1 MAGNASGSAVST
13 EREVYVEQ
21 TAEEFEAEFG
31 LEGNPGLME
40 EDGEGGEIDEGAI
53 EAAADRLIAM
63 DGDEDNIARLERL
76 ERERAEA
83 EGEEEEEEAEEAEE
97 EVEEEEEAEEE
108 EGEEEGE
115 GEDNPVVQSVRAMK
129 PEAAQALLDALIS
142 EHGDA
147 LRFRLRA
154 NGEELELPWGKLRDD
169 AAGYHGVRAENQ
181 RLAQQVQE
189 IQQER
194 TRIEGLY
201 KEVEDLFGQVQA
213 QRQQLV
219 GMVRENPRD
228 FVRGLL
234 MRYSTPEFLTGLR
247 DELEDAL
254 DTIERN
260 PELFDLRRE
269 FGEVK
274 DLLMGLASGGQ
285 GAREGASGQGAGQT
299 QQETQQQIPED
310 FGFVPGDGYPKAYAA
325 LAWRAAAAAAK
336 AVGLDPDKVVDAWD
350 EGGRQEPLEAV
361 VQKMA
366 RERFAETTKVDT
378 ARRRG
383 KKRRVKGTRSGVR
396 VPMNNPAARG
406 TPRWDDIEKEVA
418 QAIRAAQQ

>member
-21 TAEEFEAEFG
+21 TAEEFEAEFD

-40 EDGEGGEIDEGAI
+40 EDGEGGEIDEGAL
-53 EAAADRLIAM
+53 EAAGDRVNAM
-63 DGDEDNIARLERL
+63 DGDEDNSARLERL

-83 EGEEEEEEAEEAEE
+83 EGEEEEEEAEEEG
-97 EVEEEEEAEEE
+97 EEEEEAEEE
-108 EGEEEGE
+108 EYEEEDE

-154 NGEELELPWGKLRDD
+154 NGEELELPWSKLRDD

-194 TRIEGLY
+194 TRIEWLY
-201 KEVEDLFGQVQA
+201 KEVEDLFSQVQA

-228 FVRGLL
+228 FVRGVL

-247 DELEDAL
+247 DELDDVL

-274 DLLMGLASGGQ
+274 DLLLG
-285 GAREGASGQGAGQT
+285 
-299 QQETQQQIPED
+299 
-310 FGFVPGDGYPKAYAA
+310 
-325 LAWRAAAAAAK
+325 
-336 AVGLDPDKVVDAWD
+336 
-350 EGGRQEPLEAV
+350 
-361 VQKMA
+361 
-366 RERFAETTKVDT
+366 
-378 ARRRG
+378 
-383 KKRRVKGTRSGVR
+383 
-396 VPMNNPAARG
+396 
-406 TPRWDDIEKEVA
+406 
-418 QAIRAAQQ
+418 

>member
-21 TAEEFEAEFG
+21 TAEEFEAEFD

-40 EDGEGGEIDEGAI
+40 EDGEGGEIDEGAL

-83 EGEEEEEEAEEAEE
+83 EGEEEEEE
-97 EVEEEEEAEEE
+97 EEE
-108 EGEEEGE
+108 EGEEEDE

-154 NGEELELPWGKLRDD
+154 NGEELELPWSKLRDD

-194 TRIEGLY
+194 TRIEWLY

-228 FVRGLL
+228 FVRGVL

-247 DELEDAL
+247 DELDDVL

-285 GAREGASGQGAGQT
+285 GAREGASGQG
-299 QQETQQQIPED
+299 
-310 FGFVPGDGYPKAYAA
+310 V
-325 LAWRAAAAAAK
+325 
-336 AVGLDPDKVVDAWD
+336 
-350 EGGRQEPLEAV
+350 
-361 VQKMA
+361 
-366 RERFAETTKVDT
+366 
-378 ARRRG
+378 
-383 KKRRVKGTRSGVR
+383 
-396 VPMNNPAARG
+396 
-406 TPRWDDIEKEVA
+406 
-418 QAIRAAQQ
+418 